1 MQTSQ
6 VSTRMTSQHLVALLI
21 CINQLTQAGPG
32 RRKAGEE
39 KWEDTIEG
47 TSSGVLAHVVA
58 TLLQLAAL
66 AFRSM
71 AIFLLLLLGN
81 IALDSVALAHKVFAI
96 VQPPHLDWIHQ
107 LVPDILDPALV
118 HSVKASL

>member
-1 MQTSQ
+1 MHTSQ

-32 RRKAGEE
+32 RRKAAEE
-39 KWEDTIEG
+39 KSEDTIEG
-47 TSSGVLAHVVA
+47 TSSGTAPNIDVLAHVVV

-71 AIFLLLLLGN
+71 AIFMLLLQGN
-81 IALDSVALAHKVFAI
+81 IALDSVA
-96 VQPPHLDWIHQ
+96 
-107 LVPDILDPALV
+107 
-118 HSVKASL
+118 S